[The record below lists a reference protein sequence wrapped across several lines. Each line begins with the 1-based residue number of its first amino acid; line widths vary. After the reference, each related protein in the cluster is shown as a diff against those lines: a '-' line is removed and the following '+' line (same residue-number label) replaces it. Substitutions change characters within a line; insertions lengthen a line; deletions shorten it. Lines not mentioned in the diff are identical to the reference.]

1 MSFLWPKDGS
11 QGRKAPAQT
20 SHPEPATLE
29 ATSTHSCSHPC
40 HLPKATQ
47 DSPGEDILRPTS
59 NPAPNLPLD
68 SLTLAASV
76 VIQQDV
82 ARGAGAEVCARL
94 VHTFVLAEELGEA
107 ALVHI
112 WG

>member
-1 MSFLWPKDGS
+1 MAKGWITGQEGTSPDIPPRACHSGS
-11 QGRKAPAQT
+11 HQ
-20 SHPEPATLE
+20 H
-29 ATSTHSCSHPC
+29 HSCSHPC

-47 DSPGEDILRPTS
+47 DSPGEDILRPTLH
-59 NPAPNLPLD
+59 PAPNLPLD